1 MAILATL
8 CYVRRSGH
16 TLMLLRNKNC
26 DDIHRGKWNGLGGK
40 LEPGE
45 SPEMCVRREVK
56 EEAGIDIDSPKLR
69 GILTFPAFD
78 GRNDW
83 VVFVFTATIFSG
95 TLIDSPEGRLA
106 WIKDEELLKLPLWE
120 GDRIFIPWLSK
131 SSFFSG
137 IFHYE
142 NASLTRHDVVFYSC
156 DPESADAATGN
167 TDAGAAGATAA
178 PTDKERRHGV
188 QS

>member
-1 MAILATL
+1 
-8 CYVRRSGH
+8 
-16 TLMLLRNKNC
+16 MLLRNKKP

-69 GILTFPAFD
+69 GILTFPAFG

-120 GDRIFIPWLSK
+120 GDRIFMEWLHK
-131 SSFFSG
+131 PG
-137 IFHYE
+137 IFSAVFKYE
-142 NASLTRHDVVFYSC
+142 AGTLLDWSVVWY
-156 DPESADAATGN
+156 
-167 TDAGAAGATAA
+167 
-178 PTDKERRHGV
+178 
-188 QS
+188 